1 MASTKQTPMSGA
13 RGLSLSQDP
22 KEGPRT
28 RGMRTHSKL
37 SDFLF
42 PLLVSTHRRRKQFS
56 SEAANPSL
64 QVLLHTQTPPPGY
77 TFVPKGNVYIT
88 RNSRLQTH
96 QSNKP
101 VYTVEHSKTKR
112 TLGICVPLDI
122 HARVL
127 DLAADTSE
135 ARGLAV
141 AQKDA
146 RHARHAKA
154 ALGREFPYIPAQD
167 MRAILNH
174 AFLKGSGRVG
184 RSGTV
189 GSDERKVEL
198 AAEAHIR
205 HLHTGYEGL
214 LDSGMDREDA
224 RKLVWDRVKE
234 VKRMWKE
241 GV

>member
-1 MASTKQTPMSGA
+1 MPWFATTAAA
-13 RGLSLSQDP
+13 RGAFAKSRS
-22 KEGPRT
+22 KGRASNT
-28 RGMRTHSKL
+28 R
-37 SDFLF
+37 D
-42 PLLVSTHRRRKQFS
+42 
-56 SEAANPSL
+56 ANPL
-64 QVLLHTQTPPPGY
+64 EAVLLHTQTPPPGY

-154 ALGREFPYIPAQD
+154 ALERGFPYIPAQD

-205 HLHTGYEGL
+205 HVHTGYEGL

-241 GV
+241 GTFSESLGFGDWRPLP